1 MTVEAEPG
9 FEAQRVARA
18 EPDRHDLR
26 LAQQPLGDSGRL
38 LGRHRDLEPVLAGI
52 AGAGD
57 AAQRA
62 GDRHLGGAH
71 KRHALNPRREPR
83 QHRGRRRAL
92 QCQERALE
100 LRLDRDRAIEI
111 CLQMREIGLL
121 ARRVDDEHQ
130 AIASFLGDARRH
142 QIVEDAA
149 PVVQQQRVAHLPRH
163 QRLQIAR
170 DQRLQRARR
179 LGAAQPDLTHMRD
192 IEEAGLGA
200 RVQVLGDD
208 AGGVLH
214 RHLVAGERHHFG
226 AARAVQLIQGRAT
239 QRCCGRV
246 RAGFVQRAHL
256 RRIGRHLAS
265 GRCPLCPEP

>member
-1 MTVEAEPG
+1 MNAMRSTP
-9 FEAQRVARA
+9 
-18 EPDRHDLR
+18 
-26 LAQQPLGDSGRL
+26 
-38 LGRHRDLEPVLAGI
+38 
-52 AGAGD
+52 
-57 AAQRA
+57 AA
-62 GDRHLGGAH
+62 
-71 KRHALNPRREPR
+71 KPR

-111 CLQMREIGLL
+111 CPQMCEIGLL

-130 AIASFLGDARRH
+130 PILNARRH

-179 LGAAQPDLTHMRD
+179 LGTAQPDLTHMRN

-200 RVQVLGDD
+200 GVQVLGDD
-208 AGGVLH
+208 AARVLH
-214 RHLVAGERHHFG
+214 RHLIAGERHHFG

-246 RAGFVQRAHL
+246 RAGFVQRRTSDESDAT
-256 RRIGRHLAS
+256 LAS